1 MNTVRHLQKA
11 ILMAALIAM
20 VTFNLVQAAPMLVSV
35 TDPVGDS
42 TGPVD
47 VIGMDFEFNNETG
60 NYTILLTAT
69 DAEPFS
75 GDFRI
80 NINLFNLD
88 VGTTADDPSYFQ
100 DTINDFS
107 LLVPST
113 SLLLSG
119 INSRLLSWDTG
130 DRILLN
136 NLPDGTSHP
145 DGATLFSSVVAE
157 RPSQSLDK
165 DVIGL
170 DKEIAIVTSMPL
182 AAGSLQFSA
191 ASFSVAESGASVAIS
206 VTRTGGSAGA
216 VSVDYAT
223 SDGSASAGSD
233 YTASAGTLS
242 FADGETSQS
251 FSVAILDDTFYEGD
265 EGFGLSLSNVAG
277 GASLGTLAT
286 ASVTITEDDPPP
298 PAGSL
303 QFSASGFSVVES
315 GASVAISVTRTG
327 GSAGAVSVDYATS
340 DGSATAG
347 SDYTAS
353 AGTLS
358 FVDGETSQSFSVAI
372 LDDTLFEGDEGFS
385 ANLSNIAGGA
395 SLGTPATANITITE
409 DDPPPAQDS
418 NGDGLS
424 DADAIALGLDPNDSD
439 GDTDNDGISDVL
451 EVGSDVNNPP
461 DADIDG
467 VIDALEPGTDAADAM
482 VASGLPLAG
491 GGTIKITTAAGEML
505 SGVSATAAVGA
516 PAGIN
521 FPFGMVSYMTTAPA
535 GGTVS
540 VQMEFSSDLPTN
552 LAMYKVDNAGTYRE
566 LAASLWTRVNARRV
580 DLALTDGDPL
590 TDLDG
595 IANASIEDPV
605 APAEIVPL
613 ASSGGGGGGGCV
625 LNSDTQDDPILM
637 LLMLAALVH
646 VSWRARSTG

>member
-1 MNTVRHLQKA
+1 MNIVRHLQKA
-11 ILMAALIAM
+11 TLMTALIAM
-20 VTFNLVQAAPMLVSV
+20 VTFNLVQAEPVLVSV
-35 TDPVGDS
+35 TDPVSDN

-47 VIGMDFEFNNETG
+47 VIGMEFEFDNETG
-60 NYTILLTAT
+60 NYRILLTTT
-69 DAEPFS
+69 DAEPFL

-80 NINLFNLD
+80 DIELFNLD
-88 VGTTADDPSYFQ
+88 AGTTADDPSFFQ

-113 SLLLSG
+113 SLILSG
-119 INSRLLSWDTG
+119 TNSRLLSWDTG

-136 NLPDGTSHP
+136 NLPDGTPHP
-145 DGATLFSSVVAE
+145 DGITDFSSVVAG
-157 RPSQSLDK
+157 RPLQSLEK

-170 DKEIAIVTSMPL
+170 DKEIAIVTSVAP

-191 ASFSVAESGASVAIS
+191 PSFSVAESGSSVP
-206 VTRTGGSAGA
+206 
-216 VSVDYAT
+216 
-223 SDGSASAGSD
+223 
-233 YTASAGTLS
+233 
-242 FADGETSQS
+242 
-251 FSVAILDDTFYEGD
+251 
-265 EGFGLSLSNVAG
+265 
-277 GASLGTLAT
+277 
-286 ASVTITEDDPPP
+286 IT
-298 PAGSL
+298 
-303 QFSASGFSVVES
+303 VV
-315 GASVAISVTRTG
+315 RTG

-385 ANLSNIAGGA
+385 VTLSNIAGGA
-395 SLGTPATANITITE
+395 SLGTPATANVTITE

-424 DADAIALGLDPNDSD
+424 DADAIALGLDPNDPD

-491 GGTIKITTAAGEML
+491 GGTLKITTAAGEML
-505 SGVSATAAVGA
+505 SGVSATAATGA

-625 LNSDTQDDPILM
+625 LNSATQDDPMLM

-646 VSWRARSTG
+646 VSWRDRSTG

>member
-1 MNTVRHLQKA
+1 MNIVRHLQKA

-20 VTFNLVQAAPMLVSV
+20 VTFNLVQAEPVLVSV
-35 TDPVGDS
+35 TDPVSDN

-47 VIGMDFEFNNETG
+47 VIGMEFEFDNETG
-60 NYTILLTAT
+60 NYRILLTTT
-69 DAEPFS
+69 DAEPFL

-80 NINLFNLD
+80 DIELFNLD
-88 VGTTADDPSYFQ
+88 AGTTADDPSFFQ

-113 SLLLSG
+113 SLILSG
-119 INSRLLSWDTG
+119 TNSRLLSWDTG

-136 NLPDGTSHP
+136 NLPDGTPHP
-145 DGATLFSSVVAE
+145 DGITDFSSVVAG
-157 RPSQSLDK
+157 RPLQSLEK

-170 DKEIAIVTSMPL
+170 DKEIAIVTSVAP

-191 ASFSVAESGASVAIS
+191 PGFSVAESALSVPIT
-206 VTRTGGSAGA
+206 VVRTGGSAGA

-223 SDGSASAGSD
+223 SDD
-233 YTASAGTLS
+233 
-242 FADGETSQS
+242 
-251 FSVAILDDTFYEGD
+251 
-265 EGFGLSLSNVAG
+265 
-277 GASLGTLAT
+277 
-286 ASVTITEDDPPP
+286 
-298 PAGSL
+298 
-303 QFSASGFSVVES
+303 
-315 GASVAISVTRTG
+315 
-327 GSAGAVSVDYATS
+327 
-340 DGSATAG
+340 SATAG

-353 AGTLS
+353 AATLS
-358 FVDGETSQSFSVAI
+358 FADGETSQSFSVAI

-385 ANLSNIAGGA
+385 VTLSNIAGGA
-395 SLGTPATANITITE
+395 SLGTPATAGVTITE

-424 DADAIALGLDPNDSD
+424 DVDAIALGLDPNDPD

-491 GGTIKITTAAGEML
+491 GGTLKITTAAGEML
-505 SGVSATAAVGA
+505 SGVSATAATGG
-516 PAGIN
+516 PAGVN

-625 LNSDTQDDPILM
+625 LNSATQDDPMLM

>member
-1 MNTVRHLQKA
+1 MNIVRHLQKA
-11 ILMAALIAM
+11 TLMTALIAM
-20 VTFNLVQAAPMLVSV
+20 VTFNLVQAEPVLVSV
-35 TDPVGDS
+35 TDPVSDN

-47 VIGMDFEFNNETG
+47 VIGMEFEFDNETG
-60 NYTILLTAT
+60 NYRILLTTT
-69 DAEPFS
+69 DAEPFL

-80 NINLFNLD
+80 DIELFNLD
-88 VGTTADDPSYFQ
+88 AGTTADDPSFFQ

-113 SLLLSG
+113 SLILSG
-119 INSRLLSWDTG
+119 TNSRLLSWDTG

-136 NLPDGTSHP
+136 NLPDGTPHP
-145 DGATLFSSVVAE
+145 DGITDFSSVVAG
-157 RPSQSLDK
+157 RPLQSLEK

-170 DKEIAIVTSMPL
+170 DKEIAIVTSVAP

-191 ASFSVAESGASVAIS
+191 PGFSVAESALSVPIT
-206 VTRTGGSAGA
+206 VVRTGGSAGA

-223 SDGSASAGSD
+223 SDD
-233 YTASAGTLS
+233 
-242 FADGETSQS
+242 
-251 FSVAILDDTFYEGD
+251 
-265 EGFGLSLSNVAG
+265 
-277 GASLGTLAT
+277 
-286 ASVTITEDDPPP
+286 
-298 PAGSL
+298 
-303 QFSASGFSVVES
+303 
-315 GASVAISVTRTG
+315 
-327 GSAGAVSVDYATS
+327 
-340 DGSATAG
+340 SATAG

-353 AGTLS
+353 AATLS

-385 ANLSNIAGGA
+385 VTLSNIAGGA
-395 SLGTPATANITITE
+395 SLGTPATAGVTITE

-424 DADAIALGLDPNDSD
+424 DADAIALGLDPNDPD

-491 GGTIKITTAAGEML
+491 GGTLKITTAAGEML
-505 SGVSATAAVGA
+505 SGVSATAATGG
-516 PAGIN
+516 PAGVN

-625 LNSDTQDDPILM
+625 LNSATQDDPMLM

>member
-1 MNTVRHLQKA
+1 MNIVRHLQKA
-11 ILMAALIAM
+11 TLMTALIAM
-20 VTFNLVQAAPMLVSV
+20 VTFNLVQAEPVLVSV
-35 TDPVGDS
+35 TDPVSDN

-47 VIGMDFEFNNETG
+47 VIGMEFEFDNETG
-60 NYTILLTAT
+60 NYRILLTTT
-69 DAEPFS
+69 DAEPFL

-80 NINLFNLD
+80 DIELFNLD
-88 VGTTADDPSYFQ
+88 AGTTADDPSFFQ

-113 SLLLSG
+113 SLILSG
-119 INSRLLSWDTG
+119 TNSRLLSWDTG

-136 NLPDGTSHP
+136 NLPDGTPHP
-145 DGATLFSSVVAE
+145 DGITDFSSVVAG
-157 RPSQSLDK
+157 RPLQSLEK

-170 DKEIAIVTSMPL
+170 DKEIAIVTSVAP

-191 ASFSVAESGASVAIS
+191 PGFSVAESALSVP
-206 VTRTGGSAGA
+206 
-216 VSVDYAT
+216 
-223 SDGSASAGSD
+223 
-233 YTASAGTLS
+233 
-242 FADGETSQS
+242 
-251 FSVAILDDTFYEGD
+251 
-265 EGFGLSLSNVAG
+265 
-277 GASLGTLAT
+277 
-286 ASVTITEDDPPP
+286 IT
-298 PAGSL
+298 
-303 QFSASGFSVVES
+303 VV
-315 GASVAISVTRTG
+315 RTG

-358 FVDGETSQSFSVAI
+358 FADGETSQSFSVAI

-385 ANLSNIAGGA
+385 VTLSNIAGGA
-395 SLGTPATANITITE
+395 SLGTPATANVTITE

-424 DADAIALGLDPNDSD
+424 DADAIALGLDPNDPD

-491 GGTIKITTAAGEML
+491 GGTLKITTAAGEML
-505 SGVSATAAVGA
+505 SGVSATAATGG
-516 PAGIN
+516 PAGVN

-580 DLALTDGDPL
+580 DLAMTDGDPL

-625 LNSDTQDDPILM
+625 LNSATQDDPMLM